1 MSVHISD
8 TFFSL
13 TLWQRCVLSL
23 MRFRQKSLLVKVW
36 KRLKILVLATNTAE
50 KTSPSSSYLN
60 NLIGQLPATWLLPHT
75 RNICTRPLSCS
86 CSCLGLAKKTSWI
99 SLLSTFLC
107 CLFILYYFTWL
118 LSPQK
123 QPEKCPG
130 VSSNIL
136 GFISTNAA
144 NGSAWG
150 RTC

>member
-13 TLWQRCVLSL
+13 TLWQRWVLSL

-36 KRLKILVLATNTAE
+36 KMLKILVLVWFCHKHGWKNVP
-50 KTSPSSSYLN
+50 TSRSSSYLN

-75 RNICTRPLSCS
+75 RNICNRPLSCS
-86 CSCLGLAKKTSWI
+86 CSWLGLGKKTSWI

-130 VSSNIL
+130 VSSNIHVL
-136 GFISTNAA
+136 TS
-144 NGSAWG
+144 
-150 RTC
+150 R